1 MANKLPSVPTNNT
14 KQMKVLINSQVLMD
28 RVQKMLGASAGTFL
42 SSVLDLYTSDGYLNK
57 CDPNAVMAEAMKAA
71 SLSLPITKALGF
83 AYIVPYGNVPT
94 FIIGYRG
101 LIQLAMRTGKYKTI
115 NAGCVYEGERMVENR
130 ITGEIKIEGEPTSD
144 KAIGY
149 FAYMEL
155 TNGFSKMVGWTREKV
170 VSFAKKKSRSYN
182 VANSAWQTD
191 FDSMAQKTVLRQL
204 LSKYGIMSVEYV
216 DALAHDE
223 DERIEAQI
231 VDVANAEPL
240 TLPDDTAAAAPATVD
255 AANDNAEP
263 DVEEEDE
270 MPAEANF

>member
-1 MANKLPSVPTNNT
+1 MANKLPAVPSDNT
-14 KQMKVLINSQVLMD
+14 KRMKVLVNNQNLME
-28 RVQKMLGASAGTFL
+28 RVQKMLGASSGTFL

-115 NAGCVYEGERMVENR
+115 NSGCIYEGEQMIENR
-130 ITGEIKIEGEPTSD
+130 ITGEIKIEGSPTSD

-155 TNGFSKMVGWTREKV
+155 TNGFSKMIGWSREKV
-170 VSFAKKKSRSYN
+170 TAFAEKKSRSFK

-191 FDSMAQKTVLRQL
+191 FDAMAQKTLLRQL
-204 LSKYGIMSVEYV
+204 LSKYGIMSIEYV
-216 DALAHDE
+216 DAMVHDE
-223 DERIEAQI
+223 DERMEAEL

-240 TLPDDTAAAAPATVD
+240 ALPDENVKVDTETGEVI
-255 AANDNAEP
+255 NDNPPEAEELP
-263 DVEEEDE
+263 
-270 MPAEANF
+270 PEAGF